1 MKLSY
6 SCLALSLGLA
16 VGCGGAVT
24 GTSASGG
31 AGVAQGGAGDG
42 TVAAAAVSNDS
53 AAVSDT
59 TTESADLTASLGQDN
74 MTMGAG
80 GFGGGGMGN
89 DDFGSHVEIVG
100 SLLMAMVS
108 PKSCV
113 SGTATFTMAPA
124 KTSTC
129 VNIGTYP
136 GGATI
141 AFSQCVLHD
150 GATIDGSIVL
160 DDERD
165 LAANQTCSA
174 TAVIDATRT
183 VTIASLTYTSKDK
196 SVLAYT
202 GVNASVVSEHALK
215 MQPTMVTSKL
225 TGERKITDSKAT
237 VVLDHS
243 FDSSLVVT
251 LTAKTATAPASETMT
266 GTSTVKNLVAMTSH
280 EVDLMG
286 VEKVRDCCQPIA
298 GTITVTKTAATDM
311 GSSVDTTTF
320 GPKCG
325 DVNVNG
331 KAITIPECL

>member
-6 SCLALSLGLA
+6 SCIALALGLA
-16 VGCGGAVT
+16 AGCGSAP
-24 GTSASGG
+24 TSTSTSGG
-31 AGVAQGGAGDG
+31 MVADG
-42 TVAAAAVSNDS
+42 TVAAASVSNDS
-53 AAVSDT
+53 AAVADT

-80 GFGGGGMGN
+80 GFGGIGDDDMG
-89 DDFGSHVEIVG
+89 DHVEIVG
-100 SLLMAMVS
+100 SLLTAMVS

-113 SGTATFTMAPA
+113 SGTATITMAPA

-129 VNIGTYP
+129 TNIGTYP

-141 AFSQCVLHD
+141 AFAMCVLRN

-165 LAANQTCSA
+165 LASGQTCSA

-183 VTIASLTYTSKDK
+183 VSIASLTYTSKDK

-202 GVNASVVSEHALK
+202 GVDSSVVSEHAL
-215 MQPTMVTSKL
+215 MMRPTMVTSKT
-225 TGERKITDSKAT
+225 TGERKITDSKMT

-243 FDSSLVVT
+243 FDSELTVT
-251 LTAKTATAPASETMT
+251 LAAKTATAASSETMN
-266 GTSTVKNLVAMTSH
+266 GTSTVKNLVKMTSS
-280 EVDLMG
+280 EVDLMA

-298 GTITVTKTAATDM
+298 GTITVTKTPAT
-311 GSSVDTTTF
+311 GTATTDTTTF

-325 DVNVNG
+325 DIAVNG

>member
-6 SCLALSLGLA
+6 ACVALSLGLV
-16 VGCGGAVT
+16 VGCGSAPSA
-24 GTSASGG
+24 TSTSGG
-31 AGVAQGGAGDG
+31 TVAGGDG

-80 GFGGGGMGN
+80 GFGGISA
-89 DDFGSHVEIVG
+89 DDNGDHVEIVG
-100 SLLMAMVS
+100 SLLIALVS
-108 PKSCV
+108 PKSCT
-113 SGTATFTMAPA
+113 SGSATITMAPA

-129 VNIGTYP
+129 ANIGTYP

-141 AFSQCVLHD
+141 AFAQCVLRN

-196 SVLAYT
+196 STLSYS
-202 GVNASVVSEHALK
+202 GVSASVVSEHALA
-215 MQPTMVTSKL
+215 MRPTMVTSKL
-225 TGERKITDSKAT
+225 TGERKITDSKMT

-243 FDSSLVVT
+243 FDSDLTVT
-251 LTAKTATAPASETMT
+251 LAAKTATAAASETMN
-266 GTSTVKNLVAMTSH
+266 GTSTVKNLVAMTSS
-280 EVDLMG
+280 EVDLKD

-298 GTITVTKTAATDM
+298 GTITVTKTPASGTATT
-311 GSSVDTTTF
+311 DTTTF

-325 DVNVNG
+325 DIDVNG
-331 KAITIPECL
+331 KAVNIPECL

>member
-6 SCLALSLGLA
+6 SCIALALGLA
-16 VGCGGAVT
+16 AGCGSAPT
-24 GTSASGG
+24 ATSSSGG
-31 AGVAQGGAGDG
+31 MVAGGDG
-42 TVAAAAVSNDS
+42 TVAAASVSNDT
-53 AAVSDT
+53 AAVADT

-80 GFGGGGMGN
+80 GFGGISMDEGA
-89 DDFGSHVEIVG
+89 DHVEIVG
-100 SLLMAMVS
+100 SLLTAMIS

-113 SGTATFTMAPA
+113 SGTATITMAPA

-129 VNIGTYP
+129 TNIGTYP

-141 AFSQCVLHD
+141 AFSTCVLHN

-165 LAANQTCSA
+165 LASGQTCSA

-202 GVNASVVSEHALK
+202 GVSASVVSEHAL
-215 MQPTMVTSKL
+215 MMRPTMVTSKT
-225 TGERKITDSKAT
+225 TGERKITDSKMT
-237 VVLDHS
+237 VVLDHQ
-243 FDSSLVVT
+243 FDSDMTVT
-251 LTAKTATAPASETMT
+251 LAAKTATAAASETMN
-266 GTSTVKNLVAMTSH
+266 GTSTVKNLVAMTSSQ
-280 EVDLMG
+280 VDLMA

-298 GTITVTKTAATDM
+298 GTITVTKTPATGAATT
-311 GSSVDTTTF
+311 DTTTF

-331 KAITIPECL
+331 KAISIPECL

>member
-6 SCLALSLGLA
+6 SCIALALGLA
-16 VGCGGAVT
+16 AGCGSAPT
-24 GTSASGG
+24 ATSTSGG
-31 AGVAQGGAGDG
+31 MVADG
-42 TVAAAAVSNDS
+42 TVAAASVSNDT
-53 AAVSDT
+53 AAVADT

-80 GFGGGGMGN
+80 GFGGVGDDDMG
-89 DDFGSHVEIVG
+89 DHVEIVG
-100 SLLMAMVS
+100 SLLTAMVS

-113 SGTATFTMAPA
+113 SGTATITMAPA

-129 VNIGTYP
+129 ANIGTYP

-141 AFSQCVLHD
+141 AFAMCVLRN

-165 LAANQTCSA
+165 LASGQTCSA
-174 TAVIDATRT
+174 TAIIDATRT
-183 VTIASLTYTSKDK
+183 VSIASLTYTSKDK

-202 GVNASVVSEHALK
+202 GVDSSVVSEHAL
-215 MQPTMVTSKL
+215 MMRPTMVTSKT
-225 TGERKITDSKAT
+225 TGERKITDSKMT

-243 FDSSLVVT
+243 FDSELTVT
-251 LTAKTATAPASETMT
+251 LAAKTATAAASETMN
-266 GTSTVKNLVAMTSH
+266 GTSTVKNLVKMTSS
-280 EVDLMG
+280 EVDLMA

-298 GTITVTKTAATDM
+298 GTITVTKTPAT
-311 GSSVDTTTF
+311 GTATTDTTTF

-325 DVNVNG
+325 DIDING